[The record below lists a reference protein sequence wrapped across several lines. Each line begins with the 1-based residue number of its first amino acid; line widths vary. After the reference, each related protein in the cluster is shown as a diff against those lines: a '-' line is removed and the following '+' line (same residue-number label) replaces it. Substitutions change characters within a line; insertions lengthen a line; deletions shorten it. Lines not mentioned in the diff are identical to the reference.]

1 MGRFSLYLFLV
12 MGVLGRTHPSLAE
25 GLVEYVHSKGAPT
38 EISVTEQSALGPTR
52 VSFQSQVWRDIPWRH
67 ELLIKHP
74 HKTRR
79 PDLVIVLL
87 TGGGGG
93 DAQQSSAQKLA
104 DALGIRAAV
113 LTKVPN
119 QPLLD
124 GKKEDDLL
132 SYTLDQYRRTG
143 DATWPLLFPMVT
155 SVVKGI
161 DTLQTTLGQPH
172 LKVIVV
178 GASKRGWT
186 TYLTG
191 AVDTRVVGIVPAVY
205 EMISIPRQIALAR
218 QRYGRDS
225 EKIRPYT
232 ALGLTDS
239 LLDPRVAR
247 MISWI
252 DPAAYFS
259 QITMPKLVL
268 LGANDPYWVVDSVR
282 EYWDTLPEPKMLRI
296 LPNVGHGVLSE
307 GAASDAIISFVRL
320 IMDRHPLPSARW
332 KFSGVANGVA
342 MVSGDSD
349 ERLTRCTVW
358 RALSA
363 DTDFRDAEFRSSS
376 CDVTKDGRE
385 FRSVVAV
392 PSNENTALF
401 VDLETVGGGGQNLL
415 LSTESQV
422 YLRALSKN

>member
-1 MGRFSLYLFLV
+1 MSRFFLCMLMAIGVFGRAPL
-12 MGVLGRTHPSLAE
+12 SLAD
-25 GLVEYVHSKGAPT
+25 GLVDYVRSVGRPT
-38 EISVTEQSALGPTR
+38 EITVLDKNDVGPTR

-67 ELLIKHP
+67 ELLIKYP
-74 HKTRR
+74 QKIERS
-79 PDLVIVLL
+79 DLVVVLL

-93 DAQQSSAQKLA
+93 DTHQASAQRLA
-104 DALGIRAAV
+104 DALGIRAV
-113 LTKVPN
+113 LLTKVPN
-119 QPLLD
+119 QPLFD
-124 GKKEDDLL
+124 GKKEDVLL

-161 DTLQTTLGQPH
+161 DTLQSSLGEPH
-172 LKVIVV
+172 LKAIVV

-186 TYLTG
+186 TYLSG

-218 QRYGRDS
+218 ERYGRDS

-239 LLDPRVAR
+239 LLDPTVAR
-247 MISWI
+247 MIRWI
-252 DPAAYFS
+252 DPAEYFP

-282 EYWDTLPEPKMLRI
+282 EYWNKLPGPKMLRI

-320 IMDRHPLPSARW
+320 IMRRSPLPSATWR
-332 KFSGVANGVA
+332 FSGVANGVA
-342 MVSGDSD
+342 LISGAGK
-349 ERLTRCTVW
+349 EKIKRCTLW
-358 RALSA
+358 RALSEDA
-363 DTDFRDAEFRSSS
+363 DFRDAEFRSTP
-376 CDVTKDGRE
+376 CEVMKDGRE
-385 FRSVVAV
+385 FRSVIDV
-392 PSNENTALF
+392 PSRENTAVY
-401 VDLETVGGGGQNLL
+401 VDLEAVGGGGENLL
-415 LSTESQV
+415 LSTESHV
-422 YLRALSKN
+422 YLRKP